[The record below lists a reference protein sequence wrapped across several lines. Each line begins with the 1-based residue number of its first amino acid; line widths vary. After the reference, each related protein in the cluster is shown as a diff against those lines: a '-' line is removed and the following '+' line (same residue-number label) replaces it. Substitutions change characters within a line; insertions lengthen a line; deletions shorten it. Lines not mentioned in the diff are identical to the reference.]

1 MESGSTVRM
10 DHFLS
15 DEALIGLCMV
25 VVTFFSFFTAGLVR
39 IYSLR
44 HLLIDKPNE
53 RSSHT
58 IPTPRGGG
66 LSISI
71 SIIACIIILT
81 AIDWL
86 SINIAIAMAGGG
98 ILVVIVGWIDDH
110 KDMAAVWRG
119 ILYLIAATWAVYYAG
134 GLERIKFWE
143 SHIYQFVREHTCYCR
158 YCLAYKFV

>member
-1 MESGSTVRM
+1 M
-10 DHFLS
+10 DYFFS

-25 VVTFFSFFTAGLVR
+25 VVTFFSYFTTALVR
-39 IYSLR
+39 SYSLR
-44 HLLIDKPNE
+44 HSLIDKPNE

-66 LSISI
+66 FSISI

-98 ILVVIVGWIDDH
+98 ILVGIVSWIDDH
-110 KDMAAVWRG
+110 KDIAAVWCG
-119 ILYLIAATWAVYYAG
+119 ILYLFVASWAVYYVG
-134 GLERIKFWE
+134 GLE
-143 SHIYQFVREHTCYCR
+143 
-158 YCLAYKFV
+158 